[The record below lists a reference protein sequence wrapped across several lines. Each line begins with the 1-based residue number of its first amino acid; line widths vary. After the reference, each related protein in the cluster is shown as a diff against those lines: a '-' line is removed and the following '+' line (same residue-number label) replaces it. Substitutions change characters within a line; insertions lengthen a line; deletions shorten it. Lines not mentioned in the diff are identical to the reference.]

1 MIPKGFER
9 LPGRFPERLP
19 MAPRGFHRFRAKL
32 RLAPGDSQ
40 RLAEKQTIGFG
51 FGVLGFGFEGL
62 GFGFGVF
69 RVCVLEFKVW
79 VLGCRLQEVPNDSQ
93 RLREAPRE
101 VPREAPNGSQRL
113 P

>member
-1 MIPKGFER
+1 
-9 LPGRFPERLP
+9 

-79 VLGCRLQEVPNDSQ
+79 VLGCSGLGFG
-93 RLREAPRE
+93 A
-101 VPREAPNGSQRL
+101 
-113 P
+113 